1 MWTIIGEYKGN
12 KEVIDSAE
20 SLKEI
25 RFMISEYRRAYGK
38 DWILSIKR
46 SGS

>member
-1 MWTIIGEYKGN
+1 MWTIIGEYKGK
-12 KEVIDSAE
+12 KEIVDSAE
-20 SLKEI
+20 TLKEI
-25 RFMISEYRRAYGK
+25 RFMISEYRRAYGN

>member
-25 RFMISEYRRAYGK
+25 RFMISEYRMAYGN